1 LQTPEHAPPSPAD
14 LVVRAAGGDR
24 VALGELLRKLGP
36 GMVRTATKVTGSRA
50 DAEDAVQEAMLQL
63 ARSLG
68 GLKEPRAIAAYA
80 SRIVLR
86 TALRSRRRVRPEHDE
101 HDDLDELASELHST
115 DEMLERRRQ
124 VERALGLLER
134 LPEEQAEVMMMHCV
148 EGYTVAEVAEA
159 MGVSFH
165 TITSRVRLAKQ
176 HLERLRGRTSPRRAL
191 ELAGGALK

>member
-1 LQTPEHAPPSPAD
+1 MREHALTSPAD
-14 LVVRAAGGDR
+14 LVARAAGGDR

-36 GMVRTATKVTGSRA
+36 GMFRTAYKVTGSRA

-86 TALRSRRRVRPEHDE
+86 TALRSRRRARREQDE
-101 HDDLDELASELHST
+101 QDELDELASETHST

-165 TITSRVRLAKQ
+165 TVTSRMRLAKQ
-176 HLERLRGRTSPRRAL
+176 HLERMRGRTSPRRAL

>member
-1 LQTPEHAPPSPAD
+1 MREHALTSPAD
-14 LVVRAAGGDR
+14 LVARAAGADR

-36 GMVRTATKVTGSRA
+36 RMFRTAYKVTGSRA

-63 ARSLG
+63 ARSLA
-68 GLKEPRAIAAYA
+68 GLKEPRAITAYA

-86 TALRSRRRVRPEHDE
+86 TALRSRRRARREQDE
-101 HDDLDELASELHST
+101 QDELDELASETHST

-176 HLERLRGRTSPRRAL
+176 HLERMRSRTSPRHAL

>member
-1 LQTPEHAPPSPAD
+1 MREHALPSPAD

-36 GMVRTATKVTGSRA
+36 GMVRTAYKVTGSRA

-86 TALRSRRRVRPEHDE
+86 AALRSRRRARPDQDE
-101 HDDLDELASELHST
+101 HDDLDDLASENHPT

-124 VERALGLLER
+124 VERALALLER

-148 EGYTVAEVAEA
+148 EGYSVAEVAEA

-176 HLERLRGRTSPRRAL
+176 HLERIRNRTSPRRAL

>member
-1 LQTPEHAPPSPAD
+1 LQTPEPAPPYPAD

-36 GMVRTATKVTGSRA
+36 GMFRTASKVTGSRA

-86 TALRSRRRVRPEHDE
+86 TALRSRRRARREQDE
-101 HDDLDELASELHST
+101 HDELASETHST

-134 LPEEQAEVMMMHCV
+134 LPEEQAEVMMMHYV

-165 TITSRVRLAKQ
+165 TITSRVRLAKH
-176 HLERLRGRTSPRRAL
+176 HLERMRGRASPRRAL